1 MADSATTIARLRNQE
16 EGGND
21 GLWGQYTDINLTLLE
36 DLAAGVLSKDISGE
50 GNITLTSTNFVADEA
65 RHAVLELTGTLTNI
79 RNVIIPN
86 SQKTYFINNKTGNEF
101 KVYVKTSSGSAVEIA
116 FGKDIVYCD
125 GNNVITT
132 LLGAS
137 LADTITQVN
146 NGTLAQV
153 ASSLAAIEGVNTN
166 KDNITTVSS
175 INGAISQVAS
185 NATNINAA
193 ANATTNINLAVA
205 DPLATNINSV
215 ADNSSNINLVA
226 GAKTNVDLVAGQIS
240 PTNNISTVAGIQSA
254 VSSVAT
260 KVDAVTSFD
269 LVYHGAASSDPST
282 RSGGSSLVAGD
293 LYFNSSDNV
302 LKVYSGSAWQA
313 AALDSSGFATSDL
326 QLSNSTQ
333 HNILVADGTNFE
345 SVSVGSLSAIS
356 TVANDDVFL
365 AVDTSG
371 GGLKKITRSTL
382 VAGLATSSA
391 ITEIVQDDSPQL
403 GANLDTNSHNIL
415 IDDAHFIGDENG
427 NEQIIFQTTSSAVNQ
442 FDITNAATGNPPE
455 ISATGSDTNIGLK
468 LTPKGSGQVV
478 LDGNVGIE
486 SGLIDLKNGGSVS
499 AVRFYCESSNAHYAA
514 VVAPAH
520 SDFGGNVTLTLPV
533 TSSTLVGDSVAQ
545 TLSNKTLT
553 APKFADAGFI
563 ADANGNEMVVFQTT
577 SSAVNALEV
586 TNSDTG
592 NSVVLGAF
600 GSDSNVDID
609 LTPKGTGEVNIS
621 SKAVANNDVTIIDDK
636 KLYFG
641 TTQDVSLEYDEDG
654 TDSLVIAGGD
664 VTLADD
670 KKFYFGSGQDVSLEY
685 DEDGTDSLLI
695 AGGDVTIADD
705 KKLYFGSGQDVY
717 LEYDEDGTDKLIIKG
732 NTTFLDGSYDFDI
745 ASHDGT
751 NGLKLGGTIVAA
763 TAAQL
768 NYTTVSSLGTTEA
781 SKVVTADANGVVTF
795 DNGKIEEST
804 AVSSSS
810 NAATINLRDG
820 DNFTHTLSE
829 NVTYT
834 FSNPAANGKVSAFTL
849 KVTQDSSAR
858 TITWPNSVDWGAGT
872 APTISTGNAAVD
884 VFVFVTYD
892 GGTIYYGFT
901 AGQAMA

>member
-79 RNVIIPN
+79 RYVVVPN

-146 NGTLAQV
+146 NGTLASV

-193 ANATTNINLAVA
+193 ANNQTNIDLAVA
-205 DPLATNINSV
+205 EPLATNISSV

-240 PTNNISTVAGIQSA
+240 PTNNISTVAGVSSA
-254 VSSVAT
+254 VSSVAS
-260 KVDAVTSFD
+260 KVDDVTSFN

-313 AALDSSGFATSDL
+313 AALDASAFATSDADL
-326 QLSNSTQ
+326 DAIAALSHSDGNFIVSNGSTYVAESGATARTSLGLGTIATQ
-333 HNILVADGTNFE
+333 ANDSVNIDGGAIDGTAIGAN
-345 SVSVGSLSAIS
+345 SASTIVGTTITANTSLLPDA
-356 TVANDDVFL
+356 
-365 AVDTSG
+365 SG
-371 GGLKKITRSTL
+371 G
-382 VAGLATSSA
+382 A
-391 ITEIVQDDSPQL
+391 D
-403 GANLDTNSHNIL
+403 
-415 IDDAHFIGDENG
+415 IG
-427 NEQIIFQTTSSAVNQ
+427 
-442 FDITNAATGNPPE
+442 
-455 ISATGSDTNIGLK
+455 SATA
-468 LTPKGSGQVV
+468 
-478 LDGNVGIE
+478 E
-486 SGLIDLKNGGSVS
+486 W
-499 AVRFYCESSNAHYAA
+499 
-514 VVAPAH
+514 
-520 SDFGGNVTLTLPV
+520 
-533 TSSTLVGDSVAQ
+533 GDIY
-545 TLSNKTLT
+545 
-553 APKFADAGFI
+553 I
-563 ADANGNEMVVFQTT
+563 ADDKQIKFGNDQ
-577 SSAVNALEV
+577 
-586 TNSDTG
+586 
-592 NSVVLGAF
+592 
-600 GSDSNVDID
+600 
-609 LTPKGTGEVNIS
+609 
-621 SKAVANNDVTIIDDK
+621 DVTM
-636 KLYFG
+636 
-641 TTQDVSLEYDEDG
+641 EYDEDG
-654 TDSLVIAGGD
+654 TDTLLITGNT
-664 VTLADD
+664 TLADGSYNLNIASHDGTNGLALAGTVVTTTAAELNLIDGGTARGTTAVASGDGILINDGGTMLMTDVDTVSTYFSSHNVGGGNIVTTGALDSGSITSGFGAIDNGTSGIRTNTVTVETSLLPDASGGADIGSATAEFGDVYIADD
-670 KKFYFGSGQDVSLEY
+670 KQIKFGSDQDVTMEY

-695 AGGDVTIADD
+695 SGGDVTIADD
-705 KKLYFGSGQDVY
+705 KKLYFGTNQDVY

-751 NGLKLGGTIVAA
+751 NGLKLGGTIVSA

-781 SKVVTADANGVVTF
+781 SKAVTADANGVVTF

-804 AVSSSS
+804 AITSSS

-872 APTISTGNAAVD
+872 APTLSTGNAAVD

>member
-79 RNVIIPN
+79 RYVVVPN

-101 KVYVKTSSGSAVEIA
+101 KDYVKTSSGSAVEIA

-185 NATNINAA
+185 NASNITAA
-193 ANATTNINLAVA
+193 ANNKTNIDLAVA
-205 DPLATNINSV
+205 EPLATNISSV

-240 PTNNISTVAGIQSA
+240 PTNNISTVAGVSSA
-254 VSSVAT
+254 VSSVAS
-260 KVDAVTSFD
+260 KVTDVTSFN

-313 AALDSSGFATSDL
+313 AALDSSSFATADL

-345 SVSVGSLSAIS
+345 SVSVGSLSEIS
-356 TVANDDVFL
+356 TVASDDLFL
-365 AVDTSG
+365 AIDTSG
-371 GGLKKITRSTL
+371 GGLKKIQRSAL

-391 ITEIVQDDSPQL
+391 ISNVVEDTSPEL
-403 GANLDTNSHNIL
+403 GADLDTNSFNIKF
-415 IDDAHFIGDENG
+415 DDAHGINDDSG
-427 NEQIIFQTTSSAVNQ
+427 NELIIFQKTASAVNQ
-442 FDITNAATGNPPE
+442 IDVTNAATGNPPE
-455 ISATGSDTNIGLK
+455 ISATGGDTNIGLK

-520 SDFGGNVTLTLPV
+520 SDFSGNVTLTLPV

-553 APKFADAGFI
+553 EPKFADAGFI
-563 ADANGNEMVVFQTT
+563 ADANGNEQVVFQTT

-586 TNSDTG
+586 TNSATG
-592 NSVVLGAF
+592 NGITIGAF
-600 GSDSNVDID
+600 GSDSNVDIN
-609 LTPKGTGEVNIS
+609 LTPKGTGVVAIGSENLSYAGTAILSTGAELNLVDGSSAGTIVN
-621 SKAVANNDVTIIDDK
+621 SKAVIYGSSGEVNA
-636 KLYFG
+636 
-641 TTQDVSLEYDEDG
+641 TTLQ
-654 TDSLVIAGGD
+654 IAG
-664 VTLADD
+664 TSITASAAEINKLA
-670 KKFYFGSGQDVSLEY
+670 SLS
-685 DEDGTDSLLI
+685 T
-695 AGGDVTIADD
+695 
-705 KKLYFGSGQDVY
+705 
-717 LEYDEDGTDKLIIKG
+717 
-732 NTTFLDGSYDFDI
+732 
-745 ASHDGT
+745 
-751 NGLKLGGTIVAA
+751 
-763 TAAQL
+763 TAAELGHVNGVTSAIQTQL
-768 NYTTVSSLGTTEA
+768 NTKA
-781 SKVVTADANGVVTF
+781 
-795 DNGKIEEST
+795 
-804 AVSSSS
+804 
-810 NAATINLRDG
+810 
-820 DNFTHTLSE
+820 
-829 NVTYT
+829 
-834 FSNPAANGKVSAFTL
+834 
-849 KVTQDSSAR
+849 
-858 TITWPNSVDWGAGT
+858 
-872 APTISTGNAAVD
+872 STGKA
-884 VFVFVTYD
+884 
-892 GGTIYYGFT
+892 I
-901 AGQAMA
+901 AMAMVFG

>member
-1 MADSATTIARLRNQE
+1 MADTATTALRFRDQE
-16 EGGND
+16 SGGND
-21 GLWGQYTDINLTLLE
+21 GTWGTLTDVNFALVEEAIS
-36 DLAAGVLSKDISGE
+36 GVLTKDISGS
-50 GNITLTSTNFVADEA
+50 GTTTLTTTNFVSDEA
-65 RHAVLELTGTLTNI
+65 RHMTLKLTGTLTGI
-79 RNVIIPN
+79 SYVVLPNVE
-86 SQKTYFINNKTGNEF
+86 KLYFIHNATGGEF
-101 KVYVKTSSGSAVEIA
+101 AVYVKTSSGDSVEIPV
-116 FGKDIVYCD
+116 GKDIIYVD
-125 GNNVITT
+125 GSNVITT

-137 LADTITQVN
+137 LANIVSAVN
-146 NGTLAQV
+146 TGTLAT
-153 ASSLAAIEGVNTN
+153 LAANIAAINGVYANAT
-166 KDNITTVSS
+166 NITTVSG
-175 INGAISQVAS
+175 INGNV
-185 NATNINAA
+185 T
-193 ANATTNINLAVA
+193 
-205 DPLATNINSV
+205 SV
-215 ADNSSNINLVA
+215 ANNSSNISAVANNKTNIDALNTDPLKSNINTVA
-226 GAKTNVDLVAGQIS
+226 GLSSEVGVLNGISSAISTVSGIQANV
-240 PTNNISTVAGIQSA
+240 STVAGISSA
-254 VSSVAT
+254 VSTTAT
-260 KVDAVTSFD
+260 NASAVTAFS
-269 LVYHGAASSDPST
+269 LVYHGAASSDPSS
-282 RSGGSSLVAGD
+282 RSDSSDLVQGD
-293 LYFNSSDNV
+293 LYFNSSSNV
-302 LKVYSGSAWQA
+302 LKIYSGSAWQA

-356 TVANDDVFL
+356 TVASDDLFL
-365 AVDTSG
+365 AIDTSG

-391 ITEIVQDDSPQL
+391 ITEISQDDSPQL
-403 GANLDTNSHNIL
+403 GGNLDTNSHNIL

-442 FDITNAATGNPPE
+442 FDITNAATGNSPE
-455 ISATGSDTNIGLK
+455 ISATGGDTNIGLK

-520 SDFGGNVTLTLPV
+520 SDFSGNVTLTLPV
-533 TSSTLVGDSVAQ
+533 TSSTLVGDSATQ

-641 TTQDVSLEYDEDG
+641 TNQDVSLEYDEDG

-705 KKLYFGSGQDVY
+705 KKLYFGTNQDVY

-751 NGLKLGGTIVAA
+751 NGLKLGGTIVSA

-768 NYTTVSSLGTTEA
+768 NYNVVSSLGTTEA

-872 APTISTGNAAVD
+872 APTLSTGNAAVD